1 MVFIKDE
8 INRLRKKLLNDI
20 TDIDVYLYNY
30 IRGNENN
37 TDIVIPNNFRELA
50 ICGYSNK
57 TIDEKIMNNIL
68 SRPPVK
74 NMDFRSNIY
83 ELIGIFLLKR
93 NDAKLE
99 NDLIRKYENTSLEN
113 KYLIYKIY
121 PQIQEKLKYDIEG
134 NYDIKS
140 IIIKNILNSKME
152 LPQKE
157 AYTEMIKD
165 ASNISDLIILED
177 LYEKM
182 IGLDIQ
188 YHDEPKDIIIGILKE
203 FNNSIKSV
211 TLKRRK
217 DHDKYKIKDEYDVQD
232 LLHVILKSI
241 FPKVTPEENTPQVG
255 GKTERADF
263 IFKEFGII
271 LEIKMIKDSD
281 KDEKEFIKQI
291 KIDIES
297 YYRYNPKY
305 MIFFIYDPQ
314 NKTVDRN
321 HFFDLQGRTK
331 KMDETGEYEFEVITI
346 LEKKNKRK
354 RRKVMKKVLDM
365 TEKEAKNYFM
375 KNSSYFSMS
384 LPEYL
389 DFTNLLV
396 DVDKKINNLPL
407 AKLWHDKPEKYDD
420 INYKFHQNK
429 DGKFAWRMFQLIH
442 PAIYVDLVNLI
453 TETENWKLIINRF
466 KEFKSNEKIVCCSD
480 IVESSSKTKD
490 QGASIV
496 NWWNNVE
503 QKSIEL
509 SLKYNWIGITDITDC
524 YGSIYTHSIAWALH
538 GISTAKINRKET
550 LIGNTIDK
558 KIRNMT
564 YGQTNGIP
572 QGSSLM
578 DFIAEIIL
586 GYGDLLL
593 TEILEKEKIEDYT
606 ILRYRDDYRIFTKDE
621 STLNKILK
629 LLSENLS
636 TLNFKMNTQ
645 KTTISI

>member
-8 INRLRKKLLNDI
+8 INRLREKLLNDI

-37 TDIVIPNNFRELA
+37 TDIVIPNNFKELA

-57 TIDEKIMNNIL
+57 TVDEKIMNNIL
-68 SRPPVK
+68 LRPPIK

-83 ELIGIFLLKR
+83 ELIGIFLLKQ

-134 NYDIKS
+134 NDDIKS
-140 IIIKNILNSKME
+140 IIIKDILNSKME

-157 AYTEMIKD
+157 VYMEMIKD

-188 YHDEPKDIIIGILKE
+188 YHDEPKDIILGILKE

-217 DHDKYKIKDEYDVQD
+217 DHDKYEIKDEYDVQD

-241 FPKVTPEENTPQVG
+241 FPKVTPEENKISNAYTDINQNLM
-255 GKTERADF
+255 TERADF

-346 LEKKNKRK
+346 LEK
-354 RRKVMKKVLDM
+354 
-365 TEKEAKNYFM
+365 
-375 KNSSYFSMS
+375 
-384 LPEYL
+384 
-389 DFTNLLV
+389 
-396 DVDKKINNLPL
+396 
-407 AKLWHDKPEKYDD
+407 
-420 INYKFHQNK
+420 
-429 DGKFAWRMFQLIH
+429 
-442 PAIYVDLVNLI
+442 
-453 TETENWKLIINRF
+453 
-466 KEFKSNEKIVCCSD
+466 
-480 IVESSSKTKD
+480 
-490 QGASIV
+490 
-496 NWWNNVE
+496 
-503 QKSIEL
+503 
-509 SLKYNWIGITDITDC
+509 
-524 YGSIYTHSIAWALH
+524 
-538 GISTAKINRKET
+538 
-550 LIGNTIDK
+550 
-558 KIRNMT
+558 
-564 YGQTNGIP
+564 
-572 QGSSLM
+572 
-578 DFIAEIIL
+578 
-586 GYGDLLL
+586 
-593 TEILEKEKIEDYT
+593 
-606 ILRYRDDYRIFTKDE
+606 
-621 STLNKILK
+621 
-629 LLSENLS
+629 
-636 TLNFKMNTQ
+636 
-645 KTTISI
+645 

>member
-8 INRLRKKLLNDI
+8 INRLREKLLNDI

-93 NDAKLE
+93 NDVKLE

-157 AYTEMIKD
+157 TYTEMIKD

-217 DHDKYKIKDEYDVQD
+217 DHDKYEIKDEYDVQD

-346 LEKKNKRK
+346 LEK
-354 RRKVMKKVLDM
+354 
-365 TEKEAKNYFM
+365 
-375 KNSSYFSMS
+375 
-384 LPEYL
+384 
-389 DFTNLLV
+389 
-396 DVDKKINNLPL
+396 
-407 AKLWHDKPEKYDD
+407 
-420 INYKFHQNK
+420 
-429 DGKFAWRMFQLIH
+429 
-442 PAIYVDLVNLI
+442 
-453 TETENWKLIINRF
+453 
-466 KEFKSNEKIVCCSD
+466 
-480 IVESSSKTKD
+480 
-490 QGASIV
+490 
-496 NWWNNVE
+496 
-503 QKSIEL
+503 
-509 SLKYNWIGITDITDC
+509 
-524 YGSIYTHSIAWALH
+524 
-538 GISTAKINRKET
+538 
-550 LIGNTIDK
+550 
-558 KIRNMT
+558 
-564 YGQTNGIP
+564 
-572 QGSSLM
+572 
-578 DFIAEIIL
+578 
-586 GYGDLLL
+586 
-593 TEILEKEKIEDYT
+593 
-606 ILRYRDDYRIFTKDE
+606 
-621 STLNKILK
+621 
-629 LLSENLS
+629 
-636 TLNFKMNTQ
+636 
-645 KTTISI
+645 